1 MNARSLLCAVAVVFV
16 ATTAAAQTG
25 ICSGGMTDPFFAPQ
39 FGPGGVSIY
48 WETQQYLLFSN
59 SWLPVTSAGVVGHN
73 INVSQ
78 TLPEIGPPQNWV
90 PPACGTGS
98 VLLGHL
104 APGTYNVT
112 WTYRV
117 ALVIQPAATF
127 NFVLTVPSD
136 VPALDPRLI
145 GVLTL
150 MLAVIGVWILRR

>member
-25 ICSGGMTDPFFAPQ
+25 ICSGG
-39 FGPGGVSIY
+39 
-48 WETQQYLLFSN
+48 
-59 SWLPVTSAGVVGHN
+59 GHN